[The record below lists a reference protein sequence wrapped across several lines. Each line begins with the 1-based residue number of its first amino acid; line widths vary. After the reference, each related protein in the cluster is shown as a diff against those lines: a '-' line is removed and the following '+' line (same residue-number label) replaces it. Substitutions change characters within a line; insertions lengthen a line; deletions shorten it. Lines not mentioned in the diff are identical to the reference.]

1 MDNYFNTW
9 SQLHGGAQVKG
20 VVKVWLTIAY
30 KAARTLTKLKVR
42 PNAITLLGLLF
53 AVATWRFAHSWFS
66 ALLIIFSLIFDGL
79 DGSLAI
85 LQNVTSRTGAVIDSV
100 VDRISEFFWALAL
113 VAIGANWAVVFAAV
127 ALASSQEYLRA
138 RAGGLGLTQIG
149 VVSIA
154 ERPVR
159 AIITAIALLSIHSSL
174 KLVNGLAIIWL
185 LIQFFAFVQV
195 SKSAKARLLS

>member
-1 MDNYFNTW
+1 MLDATFRKLVDPALNPIATI
-9 SQLHGGAQVKG
+9 LVKIG
-20 VVKVWLTIAY
+20 
-30 KAARTLTKLKVR
+30 
-42 PNAITLLGLLF
+42 
-53 AVATWRFAHSWFS
+53 FS
-66 ALLIIFSLIFDGL
+66 ANSITIIGFLIGIVGWIALAMNLYYLALGMIIINRIFDGL

-85 LQNVTSRTGAVIDSV
+85 LQNVTSKTGAVIDSV

-113 VAIGANWAVVFAAV
+113 VAIGANWAIVFAAV

-149 VVSIA
+149 VVSRA